1 MCSNILFRSFDGQW
15 KFLVE
20 LDQLFR
26 ETMRLNASVNEPV
39 APILHLAQDKPHLL
53 LDKWLF
59 SAHIIIPIM
68 YYKSY
73 VDIR

>member
-1 MCSNILFRSFDGQW
+1 MKVVGRVGSIVQRDGP
-15 KFLVE
+15 
-20 LDQLFR
+20 
-26 ETMRLNASVNEPV
+26 MRLNASVNEPV